1 MAEKVAPRDVEN
13 VVDVSIPR
21 DRICHLL
28 CGGMLTLKG

>member
-1 MAEKVAPRDVEN
+1 MAEKVATRDVEN

-28 CGGMLTLKG
+28 GGCMLILKG